1 MDPNEEYLPGFEKIQ
16 DPRME
21 QKLESR
27 TNLIVF
33 GIVILAVLPFLLW
46 GHWFMRTPSE
56 KHFLIGIPL
65 MDFKSLQPVVGVGEP
80 PRSSEFTNKTL
91 LVILWGPWDDASCD
105 LLHKIWLSIQEAQKN
120 PKFQVVP
127 IAYFAHASEPVK
139 WYEMTQE
146 ERQHFLSQKK
156 LEENRLGQFVQES
169 FRNGFSFPT
178 VWWDPVDRFRQ
189 DLIAL
194 SIENDPNHKSL
205 RVISAPTIILAEKGL
220 ITKVWTNN
228 SPEDLEEIEETL
240 KIVAVSAQSNGT
252 GKAPAPV
259 PAPAKNP

>member
-1 MDPNEEYLPGFEKIQ
+1 MDPNEEYLPGFDKIQ

-33 GIVILAVLPFLLW
+33 GVVILAVLPFLLW

-105 LLHKIWLSIQEAQKN
+105 LLRQIWQPIQEAQKN

-139 WYEMTQE
+139 WYEMSQE
-146 ERQHFLSQKK
+146 ERQQFLVQKK

-169 FRNGFSFPT
+169 FRNGFTFPT

-189 DLIAL
+189 DLIDLA
-194 SIENDPNHKSL
+194 IENDPSHKSL
-205 RVISAPTIILAEKGL
+205 RVISAPTVILAEKGL
-220 ITKVWTNN
+220 ITKVWTSN
-228 SPEDLEEIEETL
+228 SPEDLAEIEETL
-240 KIVAVSAQSNGT
+240 KIVAVSAQSGDS
-252 GKAPAPV
+252 GKAPA
-259 PAPAKNP
+259 APEKKP